1 MAADEVEEMLEKG
14 GIRMGGWV
22 RLVGWE
28 SRILWH
34 LSAASIIVSLF
45 TYMLTFATLMFTG
58 HLGSVPLAG
67 ASIASVGIQ
76 GLAYGIMVCMCHD
89 DQRFIIYYIAGA
101 SMEPSLFGFYK

>member
-1 MAADEVEEMLEKG
+1 
-14 GIRMGGWV
+14 MGGWV

-76 GLAYGIMVCMCHD
+76 GLAYGIMVCICVMMIKD
-89 DQRFIIYYIAGA
+89 SLFIILLGPPWSHLFLVYINNR
-101 SMEPSLFGFYK
+101 SYVIFLLN